1 METII
6 ALQKIVKTYDT
17 GLVKFNALDGVDL
30 SIKKGEFVVI
40 LGPSGA
46 GKSTLL
52 NLIGGMDIPTS
63 GSICVDGQELSKYT
77 ENQLSEYRAQN
88 VGFIFQFYNILPTL
102 TVKENVALIQDIAP
116 QAQDAEKVLEQ
127 VGLKAHMHQFPNQL
141 SGGQMQRVAIARA
154 LANDPDIILADEPTG
169 ALDTK
174 TSVQIMELIKKIA
187 KDKLVIMV
195 THNPEL
201 AKNYASRIIEFKDG
215 DLISDSNPVTNEENE
230 KKFSIKKTSMSFLTA
245 LKLSFNNIKTKKGR
259 TFITSLA
266 SSIGIIGIAL
276 ILALSNGFKIQIDK
290 FERDTLSQMPIVIS
304 PTVMTADEEA
314 QKEFMKEHM
323 GNGEN
328 AFTDKKEIY
337 PLKSIDSITHN
348 NNINLDYVNYI
359 EKIDDT
365 LIGGISYTRATK
377 LNILYKNKIE
387 GINNEHS
394 STCRNSWYW

>member
-141 SGGQMQRVAIARA
+141 SGGEQQRVSIARA
-154 LANDPDIILADEPTG
+154 IAKNPKLLLCDEPTG
-169 ALDTK
+169 ALDSK
-174 TSVQIMELIKKIA
+174 TGTDIL
-187 KDKLVIMV
+187 KLLKAQEETVVIV
-195 THNPEL
+195 THNAL
-201 AKNYASRIIEFKDG
+201 IADIADRVIRLKNGRIIENVINKD
-215 DLISDSNPVTNEENE
+215 
-230 KKFSIKKTSMSFLTA
+230 
-245 LKLSFNNIKTKKGR
+245 
-259 TFITSLA
+259 
-266 SSIGIIGIAL
+266 
-276 ILALSNGFKIQIDK
+276 
-290 FERDTLSQMPIVIS
+290 
-304 PTVMTADEEA
+304 
-314 QKEFMKEHM
+314 
-323 GNGEN
+323 
-328 AFTDKKEIY
+328 
-337 PLKSIDSITHN
+337 LKSVDE
-348 NNINLDYVNYI
+348 V
-359 EKIDDT
+359 E
-365 LIGGISYTRATK
+365 
-377 LNILYKNKIE
+377 
-387 GINNEHS
+387 
-394 STCRNSWYW
+394 W

>member
-102 TVKENVALIQDIAP
+102 TVKENVALIQDIVP

-141 SGGQMQRVAIARA
+141 SGGEQQRVSIARA
-154 LANDPDIILADEPTG
+154 IAKNPKLLLCDEPTG
-169 ALDTK
+169 ALDSK
-174 TSVQIMELIKKIA
+174 TGTDIL
-187 KDKLVIMV
+187 KLLKAQEETVVIV
-195 THNPEL
+195 THNAL
-201 AKNYASRIIEFKDG
+201 IADIADRVIRLKNGRIIENVINKDPK
-215 DLISDSNPVTNEENE
+215 SV
-230 KKFSIKKTSMSFLTA
+230 
-245 LKLSFNNIKTKKGR
+245 
-259 TFITSLA
+259 
-266 SSIGIIGIAL
+266 
-276 ILALSNGFKIQIDK
+276 
-290 FERDTLSQMPIVIS
+290 
-304 PTVMTADEEA
+304 DEVE
-314 QKEFMKEHM
+314 
-323 GNGEN
+323 
-328 AFTDKKEIY
+328 
-337 PLKSIDSITHN
+337 
-348 NNINLDYVNYI
+348 
-359 EKIDDT
+359 
-365 LIGGISYTRATK
+365 
-377 LNILYKNKIE
+377 
-387 GINNEHS
+387 
-394 STCRNSWYW
+394 W

>member
-116 QAQDAEKVLEQ
+116 QAQDAEQ

-141 SGGQMQRVAIARA
+141 SGGEQQRVSIARA
-154 LANDPDIILADEPTG
+154 IAKNPKLLLCDEPTG
-169 ALDTK
+169 ALDSK
-174 TSVQIMELIKKIA
+174 TGTDIL
-187 KDKLVIMV
+187 KLLKAQEETVVIV
-195 THNPEL
+195 THNAL
-201 AKNYASRIIEFKDG
+201 IADIADRVIRLKNGRIIENVINKDPK
-215 DLISDSNPVTNEENE
+215 SV
-230 KKFSIKKTSMSFLTA
+230 
-245 LKLSFNNIKTKKGR
+245 
-259 TFITSLA
+259 
-266 SSIGIIGIAL
+266 
-276 ILALSNGFKIQIDK
+276 
-290 FERDTLSQMPIVIS
+290 
-304 PTVMTADEEA
+304 DEVE
-314 QKEFMKEHM
+314 
-323 GNGEN
+323 
-328 AFTDKKEIY
+328 
-337 PLKSIDSITHN
+337 
-348 NNINLDYVNYI
+348 
-359 EKIDDT
+359 
-365 LIGGISYTRATK
+365 
-377 LNILYKNKIE
+377 
-387 GINNEHS
+387 
-394 STCRNSWYW
+394 W